1 MYRLFE
7 DFVHSFDIYKQGIFS
22 TYVNNL
28 KKKTPAVVIR
38 TRHS

>member
-22 TYVNNL
+22 TYVNNFKNN
-28 KKKTPAVVIR
+28 KKPAVVIR
-38 TRHS
+38 T